1 MINHVSRPEVCELC
15 EPFNTSGVLTL
26 VTSDQWR
33 VVRVLDQPDY
43 PAFWRVIWRDHVSEL
58 TDLVPDQRSHLM
70 QTVCKVEQVIRS
82 VLQPYKINLASLGN
96 VVPHLH
102 WHIIARWPFDA
113 HFPQPI
119 WGMQQRIG
127 DELHKQKLHVQLP
140 AVDEAIIQTL
150 TTIVGAT

>member
-1 MINHVSRPEVCELC
+1 MINQVSRPELCELC
-15 EPFNTSGVLTL
+15 EPLNSPGILTL
-26 VTSDQWR
+26 VASHQWR

-43 PAFWRVIWRDHVSEL
+43 PAFWRVIWRDHISEL

-82 VLQPYKINLASLGN
+82 VLQPHKINLASLGN

-119 WGMQQRIG
+119 WGVQQRIG
-127 DELHKQKLHVQLP
+127 DEMHKQKLYAQLP
-140 AVDEAIIQTL
+140 DVDEAIIQAL
-150 TTIVGAT
+150 APKVIAT

>member
-1 MINHVSRPEVCELC
+1 MISQVSRPEVCELC
-15 EPFNTSGVLTL
+15 EPFNTPGVLTL

-58 TDLVPDQRSHLM
+58 TDLLPDQRSHLM

-82 VLQPYKINLASLGN
+82 VLQPHKINLASLGN

-102 WHIIARWPFDA
+102 WHIIARWSIDA

-119 WGMQQRIG
+119 WGMQQRTG
-127 DELHKQKLHVQLP
+127 DEMHKQNLRAKLP
-140 AVDEAIIQTL
+140 SVDEAIIQAL
-150 TTIVGAT
+150 TAMVSAT